1 MNMVYMFCNN
11 IIKKKGKIIM
21 KKIYALIIFIIL
33 LIACTGCKANNNFD
47 LEDLYE
53 KNFKL
58 ASNHFF
64 GWGANDF
71 KYELIIFEPENAN
84 EFEVNHFSTYFSEG
98 IEKLLYMKYER
109 QDMIP
114 YIVAIQ
120 YESVEL
126 ARQFYSFNS
135 VLYIRN
141 QNIVAIKIAASY
153 MLLYG
158 EYKEVDG
165 YWLSLDGKVL
175 LFDNQGQERVTMVIP
190 EGVKIVPTFSV
201 ISTTVKTIKC
211 NSELEILYTGAFAY
225 FSSLEKIE
233 LNDGLKEI
241 WTGCFTFHNLDYV
254 VIPESVEKI
263 EAEAFQN
270 VTIYCEASKIP
281 WGWNKDFALNNCV
294 VYWGGTWEYVDGVP
308 QPIVSEVELA

>member
-1 MNMVYMFCNN
+1 
-11 IIKKKGKIIM
+11 
-21 KKIYALIIFIIL
+21 
-33 LIACTGCKANNNFD
+33 
-47 LEDLYE
+47 
-53 KNFKL
+53 
-58 ASNHFF
+58 
-64 GWGANDF
+64 
-71 KYELIIFEPENAN
+71 
-84 EFEVNHFSTYFSEG
+84 
-98 IEKLLYMKYER
+98 
-109 QDMIP
+109 
-114 YIVAIQ
+114 
-120 YESVEL
+120 
-126 ARQFYSFNS
+126 
-135 VLYIRN
+135 
-141 QNIVAIKIAASY
+141 

-190 EGVKIVPTFSV
+190 EGVKFVPTFSV

-270 VTIYCEASKIP
+270 VTIYCEVSKIP
-281 WGWNKDFALNNCV
+281 WGWHKDFALNNCE
-294 VYWGGTWEYVDGVP
+294 VYWKGTWEYVDGVP